1 MTKPPAGVK
10 SAKAELAA
18 RDIVKTI
25 EGWNADISARDR
37 RGKYAR
43 MAESPFVFYRGT
55 NHLFWA
61 DFATDERLKR
71 FGDERTKTWL
81 KGDMHAENFG
91 AFCNNEGKVVYDF
104 NDFDDSIIAD
114 YQFDVWRMAVSLV
127 LVVRQNATPLANDT
141 GYLRAFA
148 RAYLDAVAAYVDNA
162 NAVSRQFT
170 KVNTVKPLRKFL
182 EKVERKQGAKIMLSK
197 WTQLTDDRRHFL
209 NSDKLAPVARKERDA
224 IVNAI
229 PGYGKTLGGA
239 LKYDPGYFEVLD
251 IAKRL
256 QAGTGSLGVRRYYI
270 LIEGKTKDASDKE
283 ILDVKEQQKPTPYFF
298 LSEAE
303 KADYERNFS
312 NDGERHAHALRALTS
327 IRNAY
332 GDTVFVDDYLGWMEF
347 LDGCFSVRRR
357 SPYKKTYPTSKLD
370 KKKRLVQMSE
380 QWAEILATGHCRAY
394 YFDDTLLPG
403 PLAGPVAE
411 LTEGRCTEFEDL
423 VIEIALGYADQVQ
436 QDWEAFAASRER

>member
-1 MTKPPAGVK
+1 MTKSPAGDNI
-10 SAKAELAA
+10 AKAEVAA
-18 RDIVKTI
+18 RDIVKAI
-25 EGWNADISARDR
+25 DDWNADISARDR
-37 RGKYAR
+37 RSKYAR
-43 MAESPFVFYRGT
+43 MAESPFIFYRGT

-61 DFATDERLKR
+61 DFASDERLKC

-91 AFCNNEGKVVYDF
+91 AFCNNEGNVVYDF

-127 LVVRQNATPLANDT
+127 LVVRQNATPLVDDA

-148 RAYLDAVAAYVDNA
+148 RTYLDTIAAYVDNA

-182 EKVERKQGAKIMLSK
+182 EKVERKQGAKIMLGK
-197 WTQLTDDRRHFL
+197 WTQLTEDRLHFL
-209 NSDKLAPVARKERDA
+209 SSDKLAPVTSEEREA

-229 PGYGKTLGGA
+229 PDYGKTLGGA
-239 LKYDPGYFEVLD
+239 LKYDPGHFEVLD

-270 LIEGKTKDASDKE
+270 LIEAKTKAASDNE

-312 NDGERHAHALRALTS
+312 NDGERHAHALRALTN
-327 IRNAY
+327 IRNAR
-332 GDTVFVDDYLGWMEF
+332 GGTVSVDDYLGWMEF
-347 LDGCFSVRRR
+347 LGGCFSVRRR

-370 KKKRLVQMSE
+370 KEKRLVQMSE

-394 YFDDTLLPG
+394 YFDHKLLPG
-403 PLAGPVAE
+403 PLAAPVAE
-411 LTEGRCTEFEDL
+411 LSEGRRAEFEDL
-423 VIEIALGYADQVQ
+423 VIEIALSYADQVQ
-436 QDWEAFAASRER
+436 QDWEAFTASRKP